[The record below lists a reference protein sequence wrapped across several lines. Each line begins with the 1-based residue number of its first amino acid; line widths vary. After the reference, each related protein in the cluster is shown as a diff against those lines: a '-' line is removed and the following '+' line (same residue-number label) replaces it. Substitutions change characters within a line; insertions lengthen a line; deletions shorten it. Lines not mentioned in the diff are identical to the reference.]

1 MSRWIKFFIVIGIGL
16 VIGLYYSWVVNP
28 VQVGETTP
36 DSLRLDYRSDY
47 VLMVAEIYQLE
58 KDPGA
63 AAQRLARLGQEPAPQ
78 IVQQAIIFAEKSDYP
93 PADVNYLVQLRDAL
107 QTWNPSP

>member
-1 MSRWIKFFIVIGIGL
+1 MSRWIKFLIAIAIGAS
-16 VIGLYYSWVVNP
+16 IGLYYSWVVNP
-28 VQVGETTP
+28 VLVEETTQ

-58 KDPGA
+58 KDPGN
-63 AAQRLARLGQEPAPQ
+63 AAQRLGRLGQDPPPQ
-78 IVQQAIIFAEKSDYP
+78 VVQQAIIFAEQSDYP
-93 PADVNYLVQLRDAL
+93 PVDINLLVQLRDAL